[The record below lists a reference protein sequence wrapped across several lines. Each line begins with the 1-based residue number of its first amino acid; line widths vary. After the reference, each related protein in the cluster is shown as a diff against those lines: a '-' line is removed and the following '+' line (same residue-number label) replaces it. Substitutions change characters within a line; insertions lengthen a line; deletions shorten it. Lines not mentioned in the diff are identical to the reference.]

1 MMDKTTFINAF
12 KRRTKTF
19 AGSIVLFYD
28 KLPKDSSTQVM
39 GKQLIRSAT
48 STAANYRAACIA
60 RSDREF
66 YAKLSITVEEADET
80 LFWLELFEETKKA
93 SLQELQPLMDEALEI
108 LKVLGS
114 ARRNSKNKN

>member
-1 MMDKTTFINAF
+1 MDKTTFINAF

-19 AGSIVLFYD
+19 AGRIVLFYD
-28 KLPKDSSTQVM
+28 QLPKDSSTQVM

>member
-1 MMDKTTFINAF
+1 
-12 KRRTKTF
+12 
-19 AGSIVLFYD
+19 
-28 KLPKDSSTQVM
+28 M

-48 STAANYRAACIA
+48 STAANYRAVCIA

-93 SLQELQPLMDEALEI
+93 SLKELQPLMDEALEI

>member
-1 MMDKTTFINAF
+1 MNKADFINAF
-12 KRRTKTF
+12 KKRTKTF
-19 AGSIVLFYD
+19 AAQIVLFYD
-28 KLPKDSSTQVM
+28 ALPKDGSTQVM

-60 RSDREF
+60 RSDKEF

-80 LFWLELFEETKKA
+80 LFWLELFVETKKA
-93 SLQELQPLMDEALEI
+93 SKNELEPLMKEALAI

-114 ARRNSKNKN
+114 ARRKVKLK